1 MITPRQT
8 WRLVRINFVLVRH
21 GLDEIVLATHLF
33 RPVRFL
39 VYLSPFYWF
48 RDKSI
53 SRGERVR
60 RALEDLGPIFVK
72 FGQML
77 STRRDLLP
85 LDIADELAKLQDRVP
100 PFPGTEARAIVET
113 AFSKPVSELFEEFSE
128 QPLAS
133 ASIAQVH
140 AARLKDG
147 REVVVK
153 VLRPGMEE
161 AINID
166 IEILYLVAGLAE
178 RYWRDG
184 KRLRPKEVVA
194 EYEKTVLDEL
204 DLVREAANAA
214 QLKRN
219 FEGST
224 LLYVPEVHWP
234 LTRVNVMTLERIR
247 GVPISDIATLK
258 ARGTD
263 LKLLAANGVEIFFT
277 QVFKHNFFHADMHP
291 GNIFVDVTD
300 PKHPRYVAVDF
311 GIVGTLTPRDQHYL
325 AGNFLAFFQ
334 RDYRRVAQLHVE
346 SGWVPANTRVDEFE
360 TAIRAVLEPI
370 FNKPLKDI
378 SYGQLLVRLFQT
390 ARRFHMEVQP
400 QLVLLQKTL
409 LYIEGVGRELYPE
422 LDLWDTAKPFLED
435 WKKEQMGLAAT
446 LKRLREGLPGI
457 RELILESP
465 ARVNTILRQLSE
477 GKLQVG
483 WESAEFKR
491 LREAY
496 RQRNRHLYRAA
507 AGGALLVSGA
517 MLLGL
522 GHTPDWVAILV
533 AASGGAILLWGW
545 IKSQA

>member
-1 MITPRQT
+1 MIKPSQA
-8 WRLVRINFVLVRH
+8 WRLLRINFVLVRH

-48 RDKSI
+48 RRKSI
-53 SRGERVR
+53 SRGERIR

-100 PFPGTEARAIVET
+100 PFPGAEARAIVET
-113 AFSKPVSELFEEFSE
+113 TFGKPVMELFEEFSE
-128 QPLAS
+128 APLAS

-153 VLRPGMEE
+153 VLRPGVERL
-161 AINID
+161 IRTDID
-166 IEILYLVAGLAE
+166 LMYLIAGLAE
-178 RYWRDG
+178 SYWRDG
-184 KRLRPKEVVA
+184 KRLRPVDVVQ

-204 DLVREAANAA
+204 DLIREAANAA
-214 QLKRN
+214 QLRRN
-219 FEGST
+219 FAGSP

-234 LTRVNVMTLERIR
+234 MTRINVMVMERIR
-247 GVPISDIATLK
+247 GVPVSDVATLR

-263 LKLLAANGVEIFFT
+263 MQKLAENGVNIFFT

-300 PKHPRYVAVDF
+300 PKLPRYMAVDF
-311 GIVGTLTPRDQHYL
+311 GIIGTLNPRDQHYL

-334 RDYRRVAQLHVE
+334 RDYTKVAQLHVE

-360 TAIRAVLEPI
+360 TAIRTVCEPI
-370 FNKPLKDI
+370 FNRPLKDI
-378 SYGQLLVRLFQT
+378 SFGQLLLRLFQV
-390 ARRFHMEVQP
+390 ARRFQMEVQP

-409 LYIEGVGRELYPE
+409 LNIEGVGRELYPD
-422 LDLWDTAKPFLED
+422 LDLWQTAKPFLEE
-435 WKKEQMGLAAT
+435 WTREQMGLKAT
-446 LKRLREGLPGI
+446 LKRMTGGLPALRELF
-457 RELILESP
+457 LESP
-465 ARVNTILRQLSE
+465 ARLNTILRHLAD
-477 GKLQVG
+477 GKLQVD
-483 WESAEFKR
+483 WESKEFRR
-491 LREAY
+491 LRETY
-496 RQRNRHLYRAA
+496 RERNRHLYRAA
-507 AGGALLVSGA
+507 AGGSLLVTSALLLDLSDVSPWIAIGA
-517 MLLGL
+517 GLL
-522 GHTPDWVAILV
+522 
-533 AASGGAILLWGW
+533 GGAILLWGW
-545 IKSQA
+545 LNS